1 MVVVVASAAMNL
13 NSILVT
19 ISTLRRRSLSM
30 RKLQG
35 GSRKPG
41 TNSH

>member
-35 GSRKPG
+35 SSRKSG
-41 TNSH
+41 TNSR